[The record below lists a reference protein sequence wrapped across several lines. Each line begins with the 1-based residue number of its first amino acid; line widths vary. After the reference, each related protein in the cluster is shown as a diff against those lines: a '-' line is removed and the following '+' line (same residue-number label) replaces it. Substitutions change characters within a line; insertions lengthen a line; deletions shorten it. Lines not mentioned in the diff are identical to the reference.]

1 MKKLWSKW
9 KGKAAFVLA
18 CCIILG
24 GIAKLPMPNLS
35 AAGLETVSEENGT
48 TAMAET
54 DTEEKNGAA
63 AVAGENTEN
72 AGENEKVESTETP
85 GDTEGE
91 ETVENAG
98 NTEFGGESTETEET
112 AEEEETEAE
121 EEVLKFTG
129 GADRTDDTAEVG
141 ITISEFTVLNASG
154 GKLNCTGPVTTAGAS
169 VYDASSNA
177 YYDVDKVKFR
187 MGVSVKK
194 PWQSRSLTEGDF
206 VSLPIPKG
214 FSVFNSGNMQDASG
228 TIIGTYK
235 AVDGKLIITFA
246 ESVNPENR

>member
-1 MKKLWSKW
+1 MKELWSKW

-35 AAGLETVSEENGT
+35 AAGLEAVSEENST
-48 TAMAET
+48 TAAAET

-63 AVAGENTEN
+63 AVTGENTEN
-72 AGENEKVESTETP
+72 AGENEKAESTKTP
-85 GDTEGE
+85 GDTEGA

-98 NTEFGGESTETEET
+98 NTESGGESTETEET
-112 AEEEETEAE
+112 AEEAGNTENEGENGGTEDTEHETVKPEPTESAIAEPESTERETVETERETVEEEATEAE

-129 GADRTDDTAEVG
+129 GVDRTDDTAEVG

-187 MGVSVKK
+187 MGVSVKNHG
-194 PWQSRSLTEGDF
+194 RAG
-206 VSLPIPKG
+206 
-214 FSVFNSGNMQDASG
+214 A
-228 TIIGTYK
+228 
-235 AVDGKLIITFA
+235 
-246 ESVNPENR
+246 